1 MVTCA
6 VLLWFHLRRQRRDAR
21 EDLEDRFH
29 NADYG
34 LDEVP
39 PGRKPPADDETGSH
53 DGSSNGSGRRQGD
66 PLHPGVGQMNGQSN
80 QFDDASSTGSSQAWP
95 RREGSKPSPLGKEI

>member
-1 MVTCA
+1 VITCA
-6 VLLWFHLRRQRRDAR
+6 VLIWFHLRRKKRDAR
-21 EDLEDRFH
+21 EDGEDRFH

-39 PGRKPPADDETGSH
+39 AGRKPPADDETGPH
-53 DGSSNGSGRRQGD
+53 NGSSNGGRQRD
-66 PLHPGVGQMNGQSN
+66 PLHPGAGQMNGHSN

>member
-1 MVTCA
+1 VVTCA
-6 VLLWFHLRRQRRDAR
+6 VLIWFHLRRQKRDAR

-53 DGSSNGSGRRQGD
+53 DGSVNGSGGRQRD
-66 PLHPGVGQMNGQSN
+66 PLHPGVGQN